1 MASASFRLEH
11 FTQADFADYLR
22 LTGDD
27 TVMSMITGRALDEV
41 ESRTNFDR
49 ILQQNKVNP
58 KFGNFK
64 ILQAGTDE
72 FIGLAK
78 LVLLNSSDS
87 EVEIGFMLLPKFWGK
102 GIASS
107 ATKQLIEVAKSE
119 QQLQKI
125 KAVLDPQNKASR
137 KILVNQGFVSE
148 FLGEIDDLP
157 GEVMQ
162 LLL

>member
-1 MASASFRLEH
+1 MATTSFRLEH

-27 TVMSMITGRALDEV
+27 TVMSMITGRALDET

-58 KFGNFK
+58 TFGNFK
-64 ILQAGTDE
+64 ILDAGTDE

-78 LVLLNSSDS
+78 LVILNSTDS
-87 EVEIGFMLLPKFWGK
+87 EVEIGFMLLPEFWGK

-119 QQLQKI
+119 PQLQKI

-148 FLGEIDDLP
+148 FLGEMDDLP